1 MISKHLAGKWWARQ
15 LAHLIPLAVAL
26 SLLFTAP
33 VQAGGI
39 GISGTFSG
47 QHFQLVPGES
57 LSTPDIYVVVFNN
70 SDSEMQV
77 KLTPGTPSGVELILS
92 TVDFLLPPGSQ
103 QRIEVGV
110 AVGPEAAPGEYTL
123 TLTAEACREREE
135 EGIILTGAAQM
146 QAKLTIFGE
155 AGRLLLSTI
164 TPEGEPFSAIV
175 KLYRKA
181 EGQNL
186 PCGHSETGELET
198 RLTPGDYLAQAY
210 LQDTKVAEESFSLA
224 ADEEKE
230 VTLVAR
236 TVFIAGFTVV
246 PNYYTETGK
255 LAFAKIVYTINNLYQ
270 PLKEVKAILE
280 VTLEGQPV
288 EEVELISL
296 PSLDV
301 GQTGGSSNYVPTEGW
316 QGGTYSFQIGLYSQG
331 KLYTQSSAEEM
342 SAEAAEGGIAAI
354 NWPLIGGIVGGVV
367 VIIALVMLVRRRRAR
382 W

>member
-1 MISKHLAGKWWARQ
+1 MSRHLGGKWWARR
-15 LAHLIPLAVAL
+15 LAHLIPIILVL
-26 SLLFTAP
+26 SLVLSTP

-57 LSTPDIYVVVFNN
+57 LSAPDIYVVVFNN
-70 SDSEMQV
+70 SDSEMRV
-77 KLTPGTPSGVELILS
+77 KLTPQTPSGVELILS

-110 AVGPEAAPGEYTL
+110 SVDLEAAPGEYIL
-123 TLTAEACREREE
+123 TLTAEACPEG
-135 EGIILTGAAQM
+135 EGIKLAGAAQM

-155 AGRLLLSTI
+155 AGRLLLSTV
-164 TPEGEPFSAIV
+164 TTEGEPFRATV

-181 EGQNL
+181 EGQTL
-186 PCGHSETGELET
+186 PCGHSETGKLEA
-198 RLTPGDYLAQAY
+198 RLTPGDYLAEAY
-210 LQDTKVAEESFSLA
+210 LQDTKVAEESFTLA

-230 VTLVAR
+230 ITLVAR

-246 PNYYTETGK
+246 PNYYTETGE

-280 VTLEGQPV
+280 VKLEGQAV

-316 QGGTYSFQIGLYSQG
+316 QSGTYSFKIELYSQG
-331 KLYTQSSAEEM
+331 KLYTQSLAQEM
-342 SAEAAEGGIAAI
+342 SAEAAEGGSTAI

-367 VIIALVMLVRRRRAR
+367 VIIALVMLLRRRRASS
-382 W
+382 

>member
-1 MISKHLAGKWWARQ
+1 MSRQLIGKRWARH
-15 LAHLIPLAVAL
+15 LAHLILIIVAL
-26 SLLFTAP
+26 SLVFTAP

-57 LSTPDIYVVVFNN
+57 QSTPDIYVVVFNN
-70 SDSEMQV
+70 TDSDMRV
-77 KLTPGTPSGVELILS
+77 KLTPETPFGVELILPMM
-92 TVDFLLPPGSQ
+92 DFLPASGSQ

-110 AVGPEAAPGEYTL
+110 TVSPEAAPGEYTL
-123 TLTAEACREREE
+123 TLTAEACPEG
-135 EGIILTGAAQM
+135 EGIKLAGAAQM

-155 AGRLLLSTI
+155 AGRLLLSVI
-164 TPEGEPFSAIV
+164 APEGEPFSAIV

-181 EGQNL
+181 EGQSI
-186 PCGHSETGELET
+186 PCSHSETGKLET
-198 RLTPGDYLAQAY
+198 RLTPGDYLAEAY
-210 LQDTKVAEESFSLA
+210 FEDTKVAEESFSLA

-230 VTLVAR
+230 ITLVAR
-236 TVFIAGFTVV
+236 TVFLAGFSVV

-255 LAFAKIVYTINNLYQ
+255 LAFAKVLYTINNIYQ
-270 PLKEVKAILE
+270 PLKDVKAILE
-280 VTLEGQPV
+280 VTLEGQAV

-316 QGGTYSFQIGLYSQG
+316 QGGTYSFKIELYSQG
-331 KLYTQSSAEEM
+331 KLYTQSLAEEM
-342 SAEAAEGGIAAI
+342 SAEPAEGGTAVI

-367 VIIALVMLVRRRRAR
+367 LIALVILLRRRRAY
-382 W
+382 